1 MRKLALSFVS
11 TLLFSL
17 FFLPGFGQ
25 QVRFAETFNPQGE
38 LLNIDSVIAWMPP
51 EKIVAVQYTPGRRI
65 NTDTLHV
72 IVRDFYGT
80 VGRYYMKRTKDG
92 LRGNALVRIKGDGI
106 YRVYVYDP
114 KSRRQP
120 LAYGRLYILSTQF
133 MTIRSLVEHQRKLL
147 LAKGELPSQR
157 PKPTPQPPDNT
168 RTTADNTPD
177 KQPKATESPVM
188 SRDPTTENATEAQ
201 DNTATGDDLDM
212 GTDDFFEDF
221 DDDFSDFDSFD
232 ESGAVGEEDIMSDFG
247 EIEDAAV
254 GSDVDDMMGDDF
266 DDFDMMDEDFESF
279 DDMDDDFDFEI
290 DDF

>member
-11 TLLFSL
+11 TLFFSL

-25 QVRFAETFNPQGE
+25 QVRFAETFSPQGE

-51 EKIVAVQYTPGRRI
+51 EKIIAVQYSPRRGI
-65 NTDTLHV
+65 DTDTLHV

-147 LAKGELPSQR
+147 LAKGQLPSQR

-168 RTTADNTPD
+168 RTTGDKTPD
-177 KQPKATESPVM
+177 RQPEPSDSPVTTEA
-188 SRDPTTENATEAQ
+188 PTTNDTAEAQ
-201 DNTATGDDLDM
+201 DSTASGDELDM
-212 GTDDFFEDF
+212 GADDFFDDF
-221 DDDFSDFDSFD
+221 DDDFSDFDSLD
-232 ESGAVGEEDIMSDFG
+232 ETDTVGKEDIMSDFG

-279 DDMDDDFDFEI
+279 DDLDDDFDFEI